1 MKADDTRL
9 SLRLL
14 LAAGGSGGHLT
25 PAIALADRMQADGDR
40 CWMLSTARAV
50 DGWFKTDGLAWHTV
64 DLMRPTPLW
73 RWMNPIYAMHQARA
87 MRRIE
92 IALKAIQ
99 PDVVVT
105 FGGYLGLA
113 VAFLALRVGIPVV
126 IHEQNVL
133 PGRANRWLA
142 PYVHGVALSFKE
154 TLAYLPRSA
163 RWEVV
168 GNPIRFRP
176 NGSETMRPEACRFFG
191 LDPNR
196 MVMLVMGGSQGAE
209 AINRLVLSMWAQLPQ
224 KIRQTFQVIH
234 LAGMRQAH
242 WVEAQYLHLGMDARV
257 FPFLDRIDQALASAD
272 LAIGRAGATS
282 IAELAAFGLP
292 AILIPYPYA
301 GRHQWANAQWVRSIG
316 GAVVLAEREAT
327 AQRLWEAVKT
337 MIQPETLGAMRRA
350 LVGKANVSAADR
362 LAEWIR
368 QIAHRNR

>member
-1 MKADDTRL
+1 
-9 SLRLL
+9 
-14 LAAGGSGGHLT
+14 
-25 PAIALADRMQADGDR
+25 
-40 CWMLSTARAV
+40 
-50 DGWFKTDGLAWHTV
+50 
-64 DLMRPTPLW
+64 
-73 RWMNPIYAMHQARA
+73 
-87 MRRIE
+87 
-92 IALKAIQ
+92 
-99 PDVVVT
+99 
-105 FGGYLGLA
+105 
-113 VAFLALRVGIPVV
+113 
-126 IHEQNVL
+126 
-133 PGRANRWLA
+133 
-142 PYVHGVALSFKE
+142 
-154 TLAYLPRSA
+154 
-163 RWEVV
+163 
-168 GNPIRFRP
+168 
-176 NGSETMRPEACRFFG
+176 
-191 LDPNR
+191 